1 MLDQTKLRGIEGNVV
16 SKSLKDT
23 STFSEQPSAYGL
35 QPAANSLQ
43 NLRLF
48 MEQKVLLLTQYLSIT
63 RTMKETFM
71 LEKEI
76 NLIELLSKRQ
86 DCINKIQK
94 TDLSVQKIMN
104 TGAEELSRISDELKS
119 SLDGYLRSIN
129 SLLEQIAP
137 MDAEVMVMVKEENR
151 GIKAELLKISNVRH
165 AAKGYSSKE
174 KRVHMYMD
182 AKR

>member
-1 MLDQTKLRGIEGNVV
+1 MRDQKLRGIE
-16 SKSLKDT
+16 
-23 STFSEQPSAYGL
+23 ESASSG
-35 QPAANSLQ
+35 LQ

-71 LEKEI
+71 QKKEI

-86 DCINKIQK
+86 DCINRIQK
-94 TDLSVQKIMN
+94 TDLSVKKIMN
-104 TGAEELSRISDELKS
+104 TGAEELSRISYEVKS
-119 SLDGYLRSIN
+119 SLDAYQRSIK

-137 MDAEVMVMVKEENR
+137 IDAEVMVMVKEESR
-151 GIKAELLKISNVRH
+151 GVKAELLKIRNVRH
-165 AAKGYSSKE
+165 AAKGYSSNE
-174 KRVHMYMD
+174 KRIPMYMD